1 MGASRGMKRF
11 VGYYANTHAP
21 WMPVRRSRS
30 LHTPQPRLGCWR
42 ELRSTLSSRDCQA
55 LNISDAC
62 IQTEGSSGAGG
73 AGWVPHR
80 DINTQDGRRGGE
92 VGLGF
97 LAPSSRPPH
106 LTGTSSFS
114 SSSSHLPLP
123 VTIGSIMQDRGTL
136 LTSVERKM
144 SLIDPNK

>member
-30 LHTPQPRLGCWR
+30 LHTPQPWLGCWR

-62 IQTEGSSGAGG
+62 IQTEGSSGAGRG
-73 AGWVPHR
+73 RLGSTQGHQHPGRQAGGRGGLRVPGPILTATPPHWNLLLLFLLFPSPSPCDNWEHHAGSGDPADICGEENEPHR
-80 DINTQDGRRGGE
+80 
-92 VGLGF
+92 
-97 LAPSSRPPH
+97 P
-106 LTGTSSFS
+106 
-114 SSSSHLPLP
+114 
-123 VTIGSIMQDRGTL
+123 
-136 LTSVERKM
+136 K
-144 SLIDPNK
+144 